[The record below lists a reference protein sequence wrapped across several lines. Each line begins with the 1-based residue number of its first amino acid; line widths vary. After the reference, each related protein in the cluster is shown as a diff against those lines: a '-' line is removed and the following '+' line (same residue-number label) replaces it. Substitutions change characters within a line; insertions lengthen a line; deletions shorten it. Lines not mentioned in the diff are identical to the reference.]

1 MSFPLS
7 FKVKDSLL
15 KFYGKE
21 NTTKQKKNFSAF
33 PSPIS
38 RRNFG
43 MKNKLKQLELM

>member
-1 MSFPLS
+1 MEKKIS
-7 FKVKDSLL
+7 
-15 KFYGKE
+15 
-21 NTTKQKKNFSAF
+21 TKQKKNFSAF